1 MKQRGLMNRSAGFT
15 LIEVLVALALVAI
28 TLGAGLKAAGALT
41 GNAERLSQVMAA
53 QWCAEN
59 QLSYL
64 RLSKQFPGTGET
76 GFSCEQLGQ
85 TYAGR
90 QIVIATPNPN
100 FLRVDAQIS
109 DADGVPQLTLSTILS
124 RY

>member
-1 MKQRGLMNRSAGFT
+1 MKQRGFT
-15 LIEVLVALALVAI
+15 LVEVLVALALVAI

-41 GNAERLSQVMAA
+41 SNAERLNSVMAA

-59 QLSYL
+59 QLSDL
-64 RLSKQFPGTGET
+64 RLGKQFPGTGET
-76 GFSCEQLGQ
+76 IFSCEQLDQ
-85 TYAGR
+85 RYIGR

-100 FLRVDAQIS
+100 FQRVDAQIS
-109 DADGVPQLTLSTILS
+109 DANGVPQLTLSTILS